1 MNKTMLVSIILLTA
15 LLTSCTGGTTTQ
27 GQGSPFIGGTTGV
40 TITFEQGQPPAE
52 VSDTGI
58 QSFSITIRSENK
70 GEYDVPQNKTH
81 IAIRGLSASLFNTTD
96 AKLIQNSAAD
106 LTSTKRLPTGD
117 VQEPAPILTEFS
129 DLNYKGKVTGL
140 EQTYPIQASICY
152 EYKNTAQSSLCVRKN
167 LITPKTGGVCEVP
180 GDKEVYNSGGPIQI
194 SNMKTM
200 ARSQNSLG
208 FTFTINHA
216 GTGTLYK
223 ITSAC
228 NEQQRADE
236 GKILIKVGTGIAG
249 LTCTGLSDTS
259 TEGTTYQGTAKY
271 LGTPLT
277 ITCTQLVDNLNDY
290 VQPITITTEY
300 DYQETT
306 STTIKVKSATN

>member
-1 MNKTMLVSIILLTA
+1 MNKTILVSIILLTA
-15 LLTSCTGGTTTQ
+15 LLTSCTGGTVTT
-27 GQGSPFIGGTTGV
+27 QGSPFIGGTTGV

-58 QSFSITIRSENK
+58 QPFSITVRSENK
-70 GEYDVPQNKTH
+70 GEYDVPKNRTH
-81 IAIRGLSASLFNTTD
+81 ITIRGLSAPLFNTTD
-96 AKLIQNSAAD
+96 ARLVQNVADDLI
-106 LTSTKRLPTGD
+106 STKRLPTGD
-117 VQEPAPILTEFS
+117 IQEPAPIPTEFS
-129 DLNYKGKVTGL
+129 ELNYKGKVTGL

-167 LITPKTGGVCEVP
+167 LITPKDGGVCEVP
-180 GDKEVYNSGGPIQI
+180 GDKEAYNSGGPVQI

-208 FTFTINHA
+208 FTFTINHV

-223 ITSAC
+223 ITSEC
-228 NEQQRADE
+228 NEQQRSDE
-236 GKILIKVGTGIAG
+236 GKLFIKVNTGLTG
-249 LTCTGLSDTS
+249 LTCTGMSDTS

-271 LGTPLT
+271 LGTPLI
-277 ITCTQLVDNLNDY
+277 ITCTQIVDNLNDY

-306 STTIKVKSATN
+306 STTIKVKSSTS